1 MNTYFR
7 LLQYAKP
14 YKWLIPQYFIYTL
27 LFVLFSV
34 INLAVLAPLL
44 NLLFKPPSTDV
55 VETAQGEPNLWS
67 LEQFYAYLNEFI
79 AAQTKEEAL
88 YTICLILIISV
99 VLANLFNYL
108 TLMLQA
114 KARINAVT
122 NLRNSVFNRITEL
135 DMGYFTDARK
145 GDVMTKVSTDVQNI
159 EATIVNSLTV
169 LFKEPFLI
177 MGYFF
182 ILFFISV
189 ELTLYTLL
197 LVPISGSAISQIAK
211 RLKRRAQFT
220 QESISRMTN
229 ILEETLSGI
238 RVIKAFNAQW
248 YTQKKFTDE
257 AGVYAHQS
265 MKMAIKSNLSAPLAQ
280 VLGTSM
286 LCLIL
291 LIGGNMVLSDTHQ
304 LDPSKFILFLITFGQ
319 LIVPA
324 KNIANAFTNI
334 HKGLVSSERVF
345 QLIDTPIQVTD
356 NANAKDLENFN
367 SGISFKNVHFA
378 YEDRKVLDDIS
389 FNIAKGST
397 VAMVGQSGA
406 GKSTIADLL
415 ARFYNPAEGTIRVD
429 GQNIKDITIS
439 SLRKKMG
446 IVTQE
451 SILFNDTI
459 RQNISFGKAGANLEE
474 IIAAAK
480 IANAHDFIMQLEK
493 DYDTVIGER
502 GSKLSGGQKQRMSI
516 ARALLKNP
524 EILILDEATS
534 ALDSESEK
542 LVQDAILNLT
552 KNRTTLVI
560 AHRLSTIQNA
570 DLILVLK
577 EGKIIQSGT
586 HMELIEEVGVYKTL
600 LEIQNLPH
608 SQKEPSS
615 PKL

>member
-7 LLQYAKP
+7 LLKYAKP

-34 INLAVLAPLL
+34 VNLAVLAPLL
-44 NLLFKPPSTDV
+44 NLLFKPEQTLA
-55 VETAQGEPNLWS
+55 ETTPIEHDALS
-67 LEQFYAYLNEFI
+67 LEKFYAFLNEFI
-79 AAQTKEEAL
+79 ATQTQEDAL
-88 YTICLILIISV
+88 YTICLILILSV
-99 VLANLFNYL
+99 ILANLFNYL

-122 NLRNSVFNRITEL
+122 NLRNSVFNQITEL
-135 DMGYFTDARK
+135 DMGYFTNARK
-145 GDVMTKVSTDVQNI
+145 GDVMTKVNNDVQNI
-159 EATIVNSLTV
+159 ETTIVNSLTV
-169 LFKEPFLI
+169 LLKEPFLI
-177 MGYFF
+177 LGYFF
-182 ILFFISV
+182 ILFFISI

-197 LVPISGSAISQIAK
+197 LVPISGSAISYIAK

-220 QESISRMTN
+220 QESISRLSN

-238 RVIKAFNAQW
+238 RIIKAFNAQW
-248 YTQKKFTDE
+248 YTQKKFINE
-257 AGVYAHQS
+257 ADIYAKQS
-265 MKMAIKSNLSAPLAQ
+265 MKMATKSNLSAPLAQ

-291 LIGGNMVLSDTHQ
+291 LIGGHMVLTDTHQ

-334 HKGLVSSERVF
+334 QKGLVSSERVF
-345 QLIDTPIQVTD
+345 KLIDTPVKVID
-356 NANAKDLENFN
+356 NVNAQNLINFK
-367 SGISFKNVHFA
+367 SHISFNNIHFA
-378 YEDRKVLDDIS
+378 YEDRKVLNDIS
-389 FNIAKGST
+389 FDIVKGST
-397 VAMVGQSGA
+397 VAIVGQSGG

-415 ARFYNPAEGTIRVD
+415 ARFYDPIEGSITID
-429 GQNIKDITIS
+429 GKDIKDITIS

-459 RQNISFGKAGANLEE
+459 HQNISFGKEEAHIKE
-474 IIAAAK
+474 IINAAK
-480 IANAHDFIMQLEK
+480 IANAHEFIMRLEK
-493 DYDTVIGER
+493 GYETIIGER

-542 LVQDAILNLT
+542 LVQDAIVNLT

-586 HMELIEEVGVYKTL
+586 HLELIRKAGIYKNL
-600 LEIQNLPH
+600 LEIQNLSN
-608 SQKEPSS
+608 SQTLSNS
-615 PKL
+615 PK

>member
-334 HKGLVSSERVF
+334 QKGLVSSERVF

-415 ARFYNPAEGTIRVD
+415 ARFYNPAEGAIRVD

-459 RQNISFGKAGANLEE
+459 RQNISFGKAEADLEE
-474 IIAAAK
+474 IITAAK
-480 IANAHDFIMQLEK
+480 IANAHQFIMQLEK
-493 DYDTVIGER
+493 GYDTIIGER

-577 EGKIIQSGT
+577 AGKIIQSGT
-586 HMELIEEVGVYKTL
+586 HLELIKEAGVYKTL

-608 SQKEPSS
+608 SQTAPSS
-615 PKL
+615 PK

>member
-14 YKWLIPQYFIYTL
+14 YKWLIPQYFVYTL
-27 LFVLFSV
+27 LFVLFSIV
-34 INLAVLAPLL
+34 NLAVLAPLL
-44 NLLFKPPSTDV
+44 NLLFKPASTAAA
-55 VETAQGEPNLWS
+55 ETTSVDSNPWS
-67 LEQFYAYLNEFI
+67 LEQFYTYLNEFI
-79 AAQTKEEAL
+79 ATQTKEDAL

-99 VLANLFNYL
+99 VFANLFNYL

-145 GDVMTKVSTDVQNI
+145 GDLMTKVSTDVQNI

-182 ILFFISV
+182 ILFFISA
-189 ELTLYTLL
+189 ELTFYTLL
-197 LVPISGSAISQIAK
+197 LVPLSGSAISYIAK

-220 QESISRMTN
+220 QESISRLTN

-238 RVIKAFNAQW
+238 RIIKAFNAQW
-248 YTQKKFTDE
+248 YTQKKFTSE
-257 AGVYAHQS
+257 AGVYARQS
-265 MKMAIKSNLSAPLAQ
+265 MKMATKSNLSAPLAQ

-291 LIGGNMVLSDTHQ
+291 LIGGHMVLSDSHQ

-334 HKGLVSSERVF
+334 QKGLVSSERVF
-345 QLIDTPIQVTD
+345 QLIDTPIKVTD
-356 NANAKDLENFN
+356 HENAQDLINYK
-367 SGISFKNVHFA
+367 SHISFEGVDFA
-378 YEDRKVLDDIS
+378 YADRKVLNDIS
-389 FNIAKGST
+389 FHITKGST
-397 VAMVGQSGA
+397 VAMVGQSGG

-415 ARFYNPAEGTIRVD
+415 ARFYDPAKGSIRVD
-429 GQNIKDITIS
+429 GLDIKDITIS

-459 RQNISFGKAGANLEE
+459 RQNISFGKAEADLEE

-480 IANAHDFIMQLEK
+480 IANAHQFIMQLEK
-493 DYDTVIGER
+493 GYDTIIGER

-542 LVQDAILNLT
+542 LVQNAILNLT

-577 EGKIIQSGT
+577 EGKIIQSGS
-586 HMELIEEVGVYKTL
+586 HLELIKEAGVYKTL

-608 SQKEPSS
+608 SQTASSS
-615 PKL
+615 PK

>member
-14 YKWLIPQYFIYTL
+14 YKWLIPQYFVYTL

-34 INLAVLAPLL
+34 VNLAVLAPLL
-44 NLLFKPPSTDV
+44 NLLFKPASTAAA
-55 VETAQGEPNLWS
+55 ETTSVDSNPWS
-67 LEQFYAYLNEFI
+67 LEQFYTYLNEFI
-79 AAQTKEEAL
+79 ATQTKEDAL

-99 VLANLFNYL
+99 VFANLFNYL

-114 KARINAVT
+114 KARTNAVT

-145 GDVMTKVSTDVQNI
+145 GDLMTKVSTDVQNI

-182 ILFFISV
+182 ILFFISA
-189 ELTLYTLL
+189 ELTFYTLL
-197 LVPISGSAISQIAK
+197 LVPLSGSAISYIAK

-220 QESISRMTN
+220 QESISRLTN

-238 RVIKAFNAQW
+238 RIIKAFNAQW
-248 YTQKKFTDE
+248 YTQKKFTSE
-257 AGVYAHQS
+257 AGVYARQS
-265 MKMAIKSNLSAPLAQ
+265 MKMATKSNLSAPLAQ

-291 LIGGNMVLSDTHQ
+291 LIGGHMVLSDSHQ

-334 HKGLVSSERVF
+334 QKGLVSSERVF
-345 QLIDTPIQVTD
+345 QLIDTPIKVTD
-356 NANAKDLENFN
+356 HENAQDLINYK
-367 SGISFKNVHFA
+367 SHISFEGVDFA
-378 YEDRKVLDDIS
+378 YADRKVLNDIS
-389 FNIAKGST
+389 FHITKGST
-397 VAMVGQSGA
+397 VAMVGQSGG

-415 ARFYNPAEGTIRVD
+415 ARFYDPAKGSIRVD
-429 GQNIKDITIS
+429 GLDIKDITIS

-459 RQNISFGKAGANLEE
+459 RQNISFGKAEADLEE
-474 IIAAAK
+474 IITAAK
-480 IANAHDFIMQLEK
+480 IANAHQFIMQLEK
-493 DYDTVIGER
+493 GYDTIIGER

-577 EGKIIQSGT
+577 AGKIIQSGT
-586 HMELIEEVGVYKTL
+586 HLELIKEAGVYKTL

-608 SQKEPSS
+608 SQTAPSS
-615 PKL
+615 PK

>member
-7 LLQYAKP
+7 LLKYAKP

-34 INLAVLAPLL
+34 VNLAVLAPLL
-44 NLLFKPPSTDV
+44 NLLFKPEQTLA
-55 VETAQGEPNLWS
+55 ETTPIEHDALS
-67 LEQFYAYLNEFI
+67 LEKFYAFLNEFI
-79 AAQTKEEAL
+79 ATQTQEDAL
-88 YTICLILIISV
+88 YTICLILILSV
-99 VLANLFNYL
+99 ILANLFNYL

-122 NLRNSVFNRITEL
+122 NLRNSVFNQITEL
-135 DMGYFTDARK
+135 DMSYFTNARK
-145 GDVMTKVSTDVQNI
+145 GDVMTKVNNDVQNI

-169 LFKEPFLI
+169 LLKEPFLI
-177 MGYFF
+177 LGYFF
-182 ILFFISV
+182 ILFFISI

-197 LVPISGSAISQIAK
+197 LVPISGSAISYIAK

-220 QESISRMTN
+220 QESISRLSN

-238 RVIKAFNAQW
+238 RIIKAFNAQW
-248 YTQKKFTDE
+248 YTQKKFINE
-257 AGVYAHQS
+257 ADIYAKQS
-265 MKMAIKSNLSAPLAQ
+265 MKMATKSNLSAPLAQ

-291 LIGGNMVLSDTHQ
+291 LIGGHMVLSDTHQ

-334 HKGLVSSERVF
+334 QKGLVSSERVF
-345 QLIDTPIQVTD
+345 KLIDTPVKVID
-356 NANAKDLENFN
+356 NVNAQDLINFN
-367 SGISFKNVHFA
+367 SHISFNNIHFA
-378 YEDRKVLDDIS
+378 YEDRKVLNDIS
-389 FNIAKGST
+389 FDIVKGST
-397 VAMVGQSGA
+397 VAIVGQSGG

-415 ARFYNPAEGTIRVD
+415 ARFYDPIEGSITID
-429 GQNIKDITIS
+429 GKDIKDITIS

-459 RQNISFGKAGANLEE
+459 NQNISFGKEEAHIKE
-474 IIAAAK
+474 IINAAK
-480 IANAHDFIMQLEK
+480 IANAHEFIMRLEK
-493 DYDTVIGER
+493 GYETIIGER

-586 HMELIEEVGVYKTL
+586 HLELIREAGIYKNL
-600 LEIQNLPH
+600 LEIQNLSN
-608 SQKEPSS
+608 SQTLSNS
-615 PKL
+615 PK

>member
-14 YKWLIPQYFIYTL
+14 YKWLIPQYFVYTL
-27 LFVLFSV
+27 LFVLFSIV
-34 INLAVLAPLL
+34 NLAVLAPLL
-44 NLLFKPPSTDV
+44 NLLFKPTSTAAT
-55 VETAQGEPNLWS
+55 ETTSVDSNPWS
-67 LEQFYAYLNEFI
+67 LEQFYTYLNEFI
-79 AAQTKEEAL
+79 ATQTKGDAL

-99 VLANLFNYL
+99 VFANLFNYL

-114 KARINAVT
+114 KARVNAVT

-135 DMGYFTDARK
+135 DLGYFTDARK
-145 GDVMTKVSTDVQNI
+145 GDLMTKVSTDVQNI

-182 ILFFISV
+182 ILFFISA
-189 ELTLYTLL
+189 ELTFYTLL
-197 LVPISGSAISQIAK
+197 LVPLSGSAISYIAK

-220 QESISRMTN
+220 QESISRLTN

-238 RVIKAFNAQW
+238 RIIKAFNAQW
-248 YTQKKFTDE
+248 YTQKKFTSE
-257 AGVYAHQS
+257 AGVYARQS
-265 MKMAIKSNLSAPLAQ
+265 MKMATKSNLSAPLAQ

-291 LIGGNMVLSDTHQ
+291 LIGGHMVLSDSHQ

-334 HKGLVSSERVF
+334 QKGLVSSERVF
-345 QLIDTPIQVTD
+345 QLIDTPIKVTD
-356 NANAKDLENFN
+356 HENAQDLINYK
-367 SGISFKNVHFA
+367 SHISFEGVDFA
-378 YEDRKVLDDIS
+378 YADRKVLNDIS
-389 FNIAKGST
+389 FHITKGST
-397 VAMVGQSGA
+397 VAMVGQSGG

-415 ARFYNPAEGTIRVD
+415 ARFYDPAKGSIRVD
-429 GQNIKDITIS
+429 GLDIKDITIS

-459 RQNISFGKAGANLEE
+459 RQNISFGKAEADLEE

-480 IANAHDFIMQLEK
+480 IANAHQFIMQLEK
-493 DYDTVIGER
+493 GYDTIIGER

-542 LVQDAILNLT
+542 LVQNAILNLT

-577 EGKIIQSGT
+577 EGKIIQSGS
-586 HMELIEEVGVYKTL
+586 HLELIKEAGVYKTL

-608 SQKEPSS
+608 SQTASSS
-615 PKL
+615 PK

>member
-334 HKGLVSSERVF
+334 QKGLVSSERVF

-415 ARFYNPAEGTIRVD
+415 ARFYNPAEGAIRVD

-615 PKL
+615 PK

>member
-44 NLLFKPPSTDV
+44 NLLFEPPSADV
-55 VETAQGEPNLWS
+55 AETTQVEPDLWS

-88 YTICLILIISV
+88 YTICLILLISV

-122 NLRNSVFNRITEL
+122 NLRNSVFNRITQL

-177 MGYFF
+177 TGYFF

-197 LVPISGSAISQIAK
+197 LVPFSGSAISQIAK

-257 AGVYAHQS
+257 AGVYANQS

-304 LDPSKFILFLITFGQ
+304 LDPSRFILFLITFGQ

-334 HKGLVSSERVF
+334 QKGLVSSERVF

-367 SGISFKNVHFA
+367 SGISFKDVHFA
-378 YEDRKVLDDIS
+378 YEDRKVLNDIS

-415 ARFYNPAEGTIRVD
+415 ARFYNPAEGAIRVD

-459 RQNISFGKAGANLEE
+459 RQNISFGKAGANFEE

-493 DYDTVIGER
+493 GYDTVIGER

-608 SQKEPSS
+608 SRKEPSS
-615 PKL
+615 PK

>member
-7 LLQYAKP
+7 LLKYARP

-34 INLAVLAPLL
+34 VNLAVLAPLL
-44 NLLFKPPSTDV
+44 NLLFKPDAALAETTP
-55 VETAQGEPNLWS
+55 VENNALS
-67 LEQFYAYLNEFI
+67 LEQFYAFLNEFI
-79 AAQTKEEAL
+79 ATQTKEDAL

-99 VLANLFNYL
+99 VFANLFNYL

-122 NLRNSVFNRITEL
+122 NLRNAVFNRITEL

-145 GDVMTKVSTDVQNI
+145 GDVITKVSTDVQNI

-169 LFKEPFLI
+169 LFKEPFVIL
-177 MGYFF
+177 GYFF
-182 ILFFISV
+182 ILFYIST

-197 LVPISGSAISQIAK
+197 LVPVSGSAISYIAK

-220 QESISRMTN
+220 QESISRLTN

-238 RVIKAFNAQW
+238 RIIKAFNAQW
-248 YTQKKFTDE
+248 YTQKKFTSE
-257 AGVYAHQS
+257 ASIYAKQS
-265 MKMAIKSNLSAPLAQ
+265 MKMATKSNLSAPLAQ

-291 LIGGNMVLSDTHQ
+291 LIGGNMVLNDTDQ

-319 LIVPA
+319 LIVPS

-334 HKGLVSSERVF
+334 QKGLVSSERVF
-345 QLIDTPIQVTD
+345 QLIDTPIKVTD
-356 NANAKDLENFN
+356 QENAQNLINFK
-367 SGISFKNVHFA
+367 SHISFKGINFA
-378 YEDRKVLDDIS
+378 YEDRKVLNDIS
-389 FNIAKGST
+389 FHIAKGST
-397 VAMVGQSGA
+397 VAMVGQSGG

-415 ARFYNPAEGTIRVD
+415 ARFYDPLEGSITID
-429 GQNIKDITIS
+429 GKDIKDITIS

-459 RQNISFGKAGANLEE
+459 RQNISFGKAGAHLEE
-474 IIAAAK
+474 IITAAK
-480 IANAHDFIMQLEK
+480 IANAHKFIMCLEK
-493 DYDTVIGER
+493 GYDTVIGER

-586 HMELIEEVGVYKTL
+586 HLELIKQAGVYKKL
-600 LEIQNLPH
+600 LEIQNFPNSKTGLN
-608 SQKEPSS
+608 S
-615 PKL
+615 PK

>member
-14 YKWLIPQYFIYTL
+14 YKWLIPQYFVYTL
-27 LFVLFSV
+27 LFVLFSIV
-34 INLAVLAPLL
+34 NLAVLAPLL
-44 NLLFKPPSTDV
+44 NLLFKPASTAAA
-55 VETAQGEPNLWS
+55 ETTSVDSNPWS
-67 LEQFYAYLNEFI
+67 LEQFYTYLNEFI
-79 AAQTKEEAL
+79 ATQTKEDAL

-99 VLANLFNYL
+99 VFANLFNYL

-114 KARINAVT
+114 KARTNAVT

-145 GDVMTKVSTDVQNI
+145 GDLMTKVSTDVQNI

-182 ILFFISV
+182 ILFFISA
-189 ELTLYTLL
+189 ELTFYTLL
-197 LVPISGSAISQIAK
+197 LVPLSGSAISYIAK

-220 QESISRMTN
+220 QESISRLTN

-238 RVIKAFNAQW
+238 RIIKAFNAQW
-248 YTQKKFTDE
+248 YTQKKFTSE
-257 AGVYAHQS
+257 AGVYARQS
-265 MKMAIKSNLSAPLAQ
+265 MKMATKSNLSAPLAQ

-291 LIGGNMVLSDTHQ
+291 LIGGHMVLSDSHQ

-334 HKGLVSSERVF
+334 QKGLVSSERVF
-345 QLIDTPIQVTD
+345 QLIDTPIKVTD
-356 NANAKDLENFN
+356 HENAQDLINYK
-367 SGISFKNVHFA
+367 SHISFEGVDFA
-378 YEDRKVLDDIS
+378 YADRKVLNDIS
-389 FNIAKGST
+389 FHITKGST
-397 VAMVGQSGA
+397 VAMVGQSGG

-415 ARFYNPAEGTIRVD
+415 ARFYDPAKGSIRVD
-429 GQNIKDITIS
+429 GLDIKDITIS

-459 RQNISFGKAGANLEE
+459 RQNISFGKAEADLEE

-480 IANAHDFIMQLEK
+480 IANAHQFIMQLEK
-493 DYDTVIGER
+493 GYDTIIGER

-577 EGKIIQSGT
+577 EGKIIQSGS
-586 HMELIEEVGVYKTL
+586 HLELIKEAGVYKTL

-608 SQKEPSS
+608 SQTASSS
-615 PKL
+615 PK

>member
-1 MNTYFR
+1 
-7 LLQYAKP
+7 
-14 YKWLIPQYFIYTL
+14 
-27 LFVLFSV
+27 V

-334 HKGLVSSERVF
+334 QKGLVSSERVF

>member
-334 HKGLVSSERVF
+334 QKGLVSSERVF

-615 PKL
+615 PK

>member
-334 HKGLVSSERVF
+334 QKGLVSSERVF

-415 ARFYNPAEGTIRVD
+415 ARFYNPAEGAIRVD

>member
-7 LLQYAKP
+7 LLKYAKP

-34 INLAVLAPLL
+34 VNLAVLAPLL
-44 NLLFKPPSTDV
+44 NLLFKPEQTLA
-55 VETAQGEPNLWS
+55 ETTPIEHDALS
-67 LEQFYAYLNEFI
+67 LEKFYAFLNEFI
-79 AAQTKEEAL
+79 ATQTQEDAL
-88 YTICLILIISV
+88 YTICLILILSV
-99 VLANLFNYL
+99 ILANLFNYL

-122 NLRNSVFNRITEL
+122 NLRNSVFNQITEL
-135 DMGYFTDARK
+135 DMSYFTNARK
-145 GDVMTKVSTDVQNI
+145 GDVMTKVNNDVQNI

-169 LFKEPFLI
+169 LLKEPFLI
-177 MGYFF
+177 LGYFF
-182 ILFFISV
+182 ILFFISI

-197 LVPISGSAISQIAK
+197 LVPISGSAISYIAK

-220 QESISRMTN
+220 QESISRLSN

-238 RVIKAFNAQW
+238 RIIKAFNAQW
-248 YTQKKFTDE
+248 YTQKKFINE
-257 AGVYAHQS
+257 ADIYAKQS
-265 MKMAIKSNLSAPLAQ
+265 MKMATKSNLSAPLAQ

-291 LIGGNMVLSDTHQ
+291 LIGGHMVLSDTHQ

-334 HKGLVSSERVF
+334 QKGLVSSERVF
-345 QLIDTPIQVTD
+345 KLIDTPVKVID
-356 NANAKDLENFN
+356 NVNAQDLINFN
-367 SGISFKNVHFA
+367 SHISFNNIHFA
-378 YEDRKVLDDIS
+378 YEDRKVLNDIS
-389 FNIAKGST
+389 FDIVKGST
-397 VAMVGQSGA
+397 VAIVGQSGG

-415 ARFYNPAEGTIRVD
+415 ARFYDPIEGSITID
-429 GQNIKDITIS
+429 GKDIKDITIS

-459 RQNISFGKAGANLEE
+459 HQNISFGKEEAHIKE
-474 IIAAAK
+474 IINAAK
-480 IANAHDFIMQLEK
+480 IANAHEFIMRLEK
-493 DYDTVIGER
+493 GYETIIGER

-586 HMELIEEVGVYKTL
+586 HLELIREAGIYKNL
-600 LEIQNLPH
+600 LEIQNLSN
-608 SQKEPSS
+608 SQTLSNS
-615 PKL
+615 PK

>member
-7 LLQYAKP
+7 LLKYAKP

-34 INLAVLAPLL
+34 VNLAVLAPLL
-44 NLLFKPPSTDV
+44 NLLFKPEQTLT
-55 VETAQGEPNLWS
+55 EANLIEHDALS
-67 LEQFYAYLNEFI
+67 LEKFYAFLNEFI
-79 AAQTKEEAL
+79 ATQTQEDAL
-88 YTICLILIISV
+88 YSICLILILSV
-99 VLANLFNYL
+99 ILANLFNYL

-122 NLRNSVFNRITEL
+122 NLRNSVFNQITEL
-135 DMGYFTDARK
+135 DMGYFTNARK
-145 GDVMTKVSTDVQNI
+145 GDVMTKVNNDVQNI

-169 LFKEPFLI
+169 LLKEPFLI
-177 MGYFF
+177 LGYFF
-182 ILFFISV
+182 ILFFISI

-197 LVPISGSAISQIAK
+197 LVPISGSAISYIAK

-220 QESISRMTN
+220 QESISRLSN

-238 RVIKAFNAQW
+238 RIIKAFNAQW
-248 YTQKKFTDE
+248 YTQKKFINE
-257 AGVYAHQS
+257 ADIYAKQS
-265 MKMAIKSNLSAPLAQ
+265 MKMATKSNLSAPLAQ

-291 LIGGNMVLSDTHQ
+291 LIGGHMVLSDTHQ

-334 HKGLVSSERVF
+334 QKGLVSSERVF
-345 QLIDTPIQVTD
+345 KLIDTPVKVID
-356 NANAKDLENFN
+356 NVNAQDLINFK
-367 SGISFKNVHFA
+367 SHISFKNIHFA
-378 YEDRKVLDDIS
+378 YEDRKVLNDIS
-389 FNIAKGST
+389 FDIVKGST
-397 VAMVGQSGA
+397 VAIVGQSGG

-415 ARFYNPAEGTIRVD
+415 ARFYDPIEGSITID
-429 GQNIKDITIS
+429 GKDIKDITIS

-459 RQNISFGKAGANLEE
+459 HQNISFGKEEAHIKE
-474 IIAAAK
+474 IINAAK
-480 IANAHDFIMQLEK
+480 IANAHEFIMQLEK
-493 DYDTVIGER
+493 GYETIIGER

-586 HMELIEEVGVYKTL
+586 HLELIRKGGIYKNL
-600 LEIQNLPH
+600 LEIQNLSN
-608 SQKEPSS
+608 SQTLSNS
-615 PKL
+615 PK

>member
-7 LLQYAKP
+7 LLKYAKP

-34 INLAVLAPLL
+34 VNLAVLAPLL
-44 NLLFKPPSTDV
+44 NLLFKPEQTLA
-55 VETAQGEPNLWS
+55 ETTPIEHDALS
-67 LEQFYAYLNEFI
+67 LEKFYAFLNEFI
-79 AAQTKEEAL
+79 ATQTQEDAL
-88 YTICLILIISV
+88 YTICLILILSV
-99 VLANLFNYL
+99 ILANLFNYL

-122 NLRNSVFNRITEL
+122 NLRNSVFNQITEL
-135 DMGYFTDARK
+135 DMGYFTNARK
-145 GDVMTKVSTDVQNI
+145 GDVMTKVNNDVQNI

-169 LFKEPFLI
+169 LLKEPFLI
-177 MGYFF
+177 LGYFF
-182 ILFFISV
+182 ILFFISIK
-189 ELTLYTLL
+189 LTLYTLL
-197 LVPISGSAISQIAK
+197 LVPISGSAISYIAK

-220 QESISRMTN
+220 QESISRLSN

-238 RVIKAFNAQW
+238 RIIKAFNAQW
-248 YTQKKFTDE
+248 YTQKKFINE
-257 AGVYAHQS
+257 ADIYAKQS
-265 MKMAIKSNLSAPLAQ
+265 MKMATKSNLSAPLAQ

-291 LIGGNMVLSDTHQ
+291 LIGGHMVLSDTHQ

-334 HKGLVSSERVF
+334 QKGLVSSERVF
-345 QLIDTPIQVTD
+345 KLIDTPVKVID
-356 NANAKDLENFN
+356 NVNAQDLINFK
-367 SGISFKNVHFA
+367 SHISFNNIHFA
-378 YEDRKVLDDIS
+378 YEDRKVLNDIS
-389 FNIAKGST
+389 FDIVKGST
-397 VAMVGQSGA
+397 VAIVGQSGG

-415 ARFYNPAEGTIRVD
+415 ARFYDPIEGSITID
-429 GQNIKDITIS
+429 GKDIKDITIS

-459 RQNISFGKAGANLEE
+459 HQNISFGKEEAHIKE
-474 IIAAAK
+474 IINAAK
-480 IANAHDFIMQLEK
+480 IANAHEFIMRLEK
-493 DYDTVIGER
+493 GYETIIGER

-586 HMELIEEVGVYKTL
+586 HLELIREAGIYKNL
-600 LEIQNLPH
+600 LEIQNLSN
-608 SQKEPSS
+608 SQTLSNAQK
-615 PKL
+615 

>member
-229 ILEETLSGI
+229 IIEETLSGI

-334 HKGLVSSERVF
+334 QKGLVSSERVF

>member
-14 YKWLIPQYFIYTL
+14 YKWLIPQYFVYTL

-34 INLAVLAPLL
+34 VNLAVLAPLL
-44 NLLFKPPSTDV
+44 NLLFKPASTAATETTS
-55 VETAQGEPNLWS
+55 VESNPWS
-67 LEQFYAYLNEFI
+67 LEQFYTYLNEFI
-79 AAQTKEEAL
+79 ATQTKEDAL
-88 YTICLILIISV
+88 YVICLILIISV
-99 VLANLFNYL
+99 VFANLFNYL

-145 GDVMTKVSTDVQNI
+145 GDLMTKVSTDVQNI

-182 ILFFISV
+182 ILFFIST

-197 LVPISGSAISQIAK
+197 LVPVSGSAISYIAK

-220 QESISRMTN
+220 QESISRLTN

-248 YTQKKFTDE
+248 YTQKKFTSE

-265 MKMAIKSNLSAPLAQ
+265 MKMAKKSNLSAPLAQ

-291 LIGGNMVLSDTHQ
+291 LIGGHMVLSDSHQ

-334 HKGLVSSERVF
+334 QKGLVSSERVF
-345 QLIDTPIQVTD
+345 QLIDTPIKVTD
-356 NANAKDLENFN
+356 HENAQDLINYK
-367 SGISFKNVHFA
+367 SHISFEGVDFA
-378 YEDRKVLDDIS
+378 YADRKVLNDIS
-389 FNIAKGST
+389 FHITKGST
-397 VAMVGQSGA
+397 VAMVGQSGG

-415 ARFYNPAEGTIRVD
+415 ARFYDPAKGSIRVD
-429 GQNIKDITIS
+429 GLDIKDITIS

-459 RQNISFGKAGANLEE
+459 RQNISFGKAEADLEE

-480 IANAHDFIMQLEK
+480 IANAHQFIMQLEK
-493 DYDTVIGER
+493 GYDTIIGEQ

-577 EGKIIQSGT
+577 EGKIIQSGS
-586 HMELIEEVGVYKTL
+586 HLELIKEAGVYKTL

-608 SQKEPSS
+608 SQTASSS
-615 PKL
+615 PK

>member
-14 YKWLIPQYFIYTL
+14 YKWLIPQYFVYTL

-34 INLAVLAPLL
+34 VNLAVLAPLL
-44 NLLFKPPSTDV
+44 NLLFKPAATAAT
-55 VETAQGEPNLWS
+55 ETTPAEPNPWS
-67 LEQFYAYLNEFI
+67 LEQFYSYLNEFI
-79 AAQTKEEAL
+79 ATQTKEDAL
-88 YTICLILIISV
+88 YVICLILIISV
-99 VLANLFNYL
+99 VFANLFNYL

-145 GDVMTKVSTDVQNI
+145 GDLMTKVSTDVQNI

-182 ILFFISV
+182 ILFFISA
-189 ELTLYTLL
+189 ELTFYTLL
-197 LVPISGSAISQIAK
+197 LVPLSGSAISYIAK

-220 QESISRMTN
+220 QESISRLTN

-238 RVIKAFNAQW
+238 RIIKAFNAQW
-248 YTQKKFTDE
+248 YTQKKFTSE
-257 AGVYAHQS
+257 AGVYARQS
-265 MKMAIKSNLSAPLAQ
+265 MKMATKSNLSAPLAQ

-291 LIGGNMVLSDTHQ
+291 LIGGHMVLSDSHQ

-334 HKGLVSSERVF
+334 QKGLVSSERVF
-345 QLIDTPIQVTD
+345 QLIDTPIKVTD
-356 NANAKDLENFN
+356 HENAQDLINYK
-367 SGISFKNVHFA
+367 SHISFEGVDFA
-378 YEDRKVLDDIS
+378 YADRKVLNDIS
-389 FNIAKGST
+389 FHITKGST
-397 VAMVGQSGA
+397 VAMVGQSGG

-415 ARFYNPAEGTIRVD
+415 ARFYDPAKGSIRVD
-429 GQNIKDITIS
+429 GLDIKDITIS

-459 RQNISFGKAGANLEE
+459 RQNISFGKAEADLEE

-480 IANAHDFIMQLEK
+480 IANAHQFIMQLEK
-493 DYDTVIGER
+493 GYDTIIGEQ

-577 EGKIIQSGT
+577 EGKIIQSGS
-586 HMELIEEVGVYKTL
+586 HLELIKEAGVYKTL

-608 SQKEPSS
+608 SQTASSS
-615 PKL
+615 PK

>member
-14 YKWLIPQYFIYTL
+14 YKWLIPQYFVYTL

-34 INLAVLAPLL
+34 VNLAVLAPLL
-44 NLLFKPPSTDV
+44 NLLFKPAATAAT
-55 VETAQGEPNLWS
+55 ETTPAEPNPWS
-67 LEQFYAYLNEFI
+67 LEQFYSYLNEFI
-79 AAQTKEEAL
+79 ATQTKEDAL
-88 YTICLILIISV
+88 YVICLILIISV
-99 VLANLFNYL
+99 VFANLFNYL

-145 GDVMTKVSTDVQNI
+145 GDLMTKVSTDVQNI

-182 ILFFISV
+182 ILFFIST

-197 LVPISGSAISQIAK
+197 LVPVSGSAISYIAK

-220 QESISRMTN
+220 QESISRLTN

-248 YTQKKFTDE
+248 YTQKKFTSE

-265 MKMAIKSNLSAPLAQ
+265 MKMAKKSNLSAPLAQ

-334 HKGLVSSERVF
+334 QKGLVSSERVF
-345 QLIDTPIQVTD
+345 QLIDTPIKVTD
-356 NANAKDLENFN
+356 HANAQDLINYK
-367 SGISFKNVHFA
+367 SHISFEGVHFA
-378 YEDRKVLDDIS
+378 YEDRKVLNDIS
-389 FNIAKGST
+389 FHIAKGST
-397 VAMVGQSGA
+397 VAMVGQSGG

-415 ARFYNPAEGTIRVD
+415 ARFYDPAEGSIRVD
-429 GQNIKDITIS
+429 GQDIKDITIS

-459 RQNISFGKAGANLEE
+459 RQNISFGKAEADLEE

-480 IANAHDFIMQLEK
+480 IANAHQFIMQLEK
-493 DYDTVIGER
+493 GYDTIIGER

-577 EGKIIQSGT
+577 AGKIIQSGT
-586 HMELIEEVGVYKTL
+586 HLELIKEAGVYKTL

-608 SQKEPSS
+608 SQTAPSS
-615 PKL
+615 PK

>member
-14 YKWLIPQYFIYTL
+14 YKWLIPQYFVYTL
-27 LFVLFSV
+27 LFVLFSIV
-34 INLAVLAPLL
+34 NLAVLAPLL
-44 NLLFKPPSTDV
+44 NLLFKPASTAAA
-55 VETAQGEPNLWS
+55 ETTSVDSNPWS
-67 LEQFYAYLNEFI
+67 LEQFYTYLNEFI
-79 AAQTKEEAL
+79 ATQTKEDAL

-99 VLANLFNYL
+99 VFANLFNYL

-114 KARINAVT
+114 KARVNAVT

-145 GDVMTKVSTDVQNI
+145 GDLMTKVSTDVQNI

-182 ILFFISV
+182 ILFFISA
-189 ELTLYTLL
+189 ELTFYTLL
-197 LVPISGSAISQIAK
+197 LVPLSGSAISYIAK

-220 QESISRMTN
+220 QESISRLTN

-238 RVIKAFNAQW
+238 RIIKAFNAQW
-248 YTQKKFTDE
+248 YTQKKFTSE
-257 AGVYAHQS
+257 AGVYARQS
-265 MKMAIKSNLSAPLAQ
+265 MKMATKSNLSAPLAQ

-291 LIGGNMVLSDTHQ
+291 LIGGHMVLSDSHQ

-334 HKGLVSSERVF
+334 QKGLVSSERVF
-345 QLIDTPIQVTD
+345 QLIDTPIKVTD
-356 NANAKDLENFN
+356 HENAQDLINYK
-367 SGISFKNVHFA
+367 SHISFEGVDFA
-378 YEDRKVLDDIS
+378 YADRKVLNDIS
-389 FNIAKGST
+389 FHITKGST
-397 VAMVGQSGA
+397 VAMVGQSGG

-415 ARFYNPAEGTIRVD
+415 ARFYDPAKGSIRVD
-429 GQNIKDITIS
+429 GLDIKDITIS

-459 RQNISFGKAGANLEE
+459 RQNISFGKAEADLEE

-480 IANAHDFIMQLEK
+480 IANAHQFIMQLEK
-493 DYDTVIGER
+493 GYDTIIGEQ

-577 EGKIIQSGT
+577 EGKIIQSGS
-586 HMELIEEVGVYKTL
+586 HLELIKEAGVYKTL

-608 SQKEPSS
+608 SQTASSS
-615 PKL
+615 PK

>member
-14 YKWLIPQYFIYTL
+14 YKWLIPQYFVYTL
-27 LFVLFSV
+27 LFVLFSIV
-34 INLAVLAPLL
+34 NLAVLAPLL
-44 NLLFKPPSTDV
+44 NLLFKPTSTAAT
-55 VETAQGEPNLWS
+55 ETTSVDSNPWS
-67 LEQFYAYLNEFI
+67 LEQFYTYLNEFI
-79 AAQTKEEAL
+79 ATQTKEDAL

-99 VLANLFNYL
+99 IFANLFNYL

-145 GDVMTKVSTDVQNI
+145 GDLMTKVSTDVQNI

-182 ILFFISV
+182 ILFFISA
-189 ELTLYTLL
+189 ELTLYTLI
-197 LVPISGSAISQIAK
+197 LVPVSGSAISYIAK

-220 QESISRMTN
+220 QESISRLTN

-248 YTQKKFTDE
+248 YTQKKFTSE
-257 AGVYAHQS
+257 AGVYARQS
-265 MKMAIKSNLSAPLAQ
+265 MKMATKSNLSAPLAQ

-291 LIGGNMVLSDTHQ
+291 LIGGHMVLSHSHQ

-334 HKGLVSSERVF
+334 QKGLVSSERVF
-345 QLIDTPIQVTD
+345 QLIDTPIKVTD
-356 NANAKDLENFN
+356 HENAQDLINYK
-367 SGISFKNVHFA
+367 SHISFEGVDFA
-378 YEDRKVLDDIS
+378 YADRKVLNDIS
-389 FNIAKGST
+389 FHITKGST
-397 VAMVGQSGA
+397 VAMVGQSGG

-415 ARFYNPAEGTIRVD
+415 ARFYDPAEGSIRVD
-429 GQNIKDITIS
+429 GLDIKDITIS

-459 RQNISFGKAGANLEE
+459 RQNLSFGKAEADLEE

-480 IANAHDFIMQLEK
+480 IANAHQFIMQLEK
-493 DYDTVIGER
+493 GYDTIIGER

-577 EGKIIQSGT
+577 EGKIIQSGS
-586 HMELIEEVGVYKTL
+586 HLELIKEAGVYKTL
-600 LEIQNLPH
+600 LEIQNMPH
-608 SQKEPSS
+608 AQKVSSS
-615 PKL
+615 P